1 MTNMGMASVRKVHP
15 LSCILFHLL
24 LQESLIYNC
33 ISSSTGQWSLPI
45 TSV

>member
-1 MTNMGMASVRKVHP
+1 MTKYGVLSVRKAT
-15 LSCILFHLL
+15 LSYILFHLL
-24 LQESLIYNC
+24 LQEILIYNC